1 METPTADDLLRF
13 RDYSGGAPAQ
23 INVNSP
29 THATGGGGGSGFGSG
44 TGSAGGGS
52 NAQRQRG
59 DPLADLIYD
68 MSTSAQNMAGG
79 GSNQAQNAPLDGSGG
94 GGGAGGARLSFL
106 TIEYYQ
112 QFFNVD
118 TYMVLERIVNSM
130 IPKRAAGNYLRMNIG
145 ENPDLYGPFWITVTL
160 IFSIAIS
167 GNIASYL
174 HHASDGYRW
183 HYNFHLVSYAATCIF
198 LYANILPAVLWALF
212 KYSLKP
218 VDSADAVETDSV
230 SPCFDCRICHP
241 AHIRVPLQAS
251 YTPTLL
257 SLMCIY
263 GYSLAIYIPVSILWV
278 INISV
283 LQWLLVITAALL
295 SGTVLIAV
303 LTPALRNSQFSLFLI
318 IGILSAHIV
327 LAAGFLLYFFH
338 SPPDAPVAGAAPTPA
353 APAAPAALKAVT
365 EAVLANL
372 APGNRSQ

>member
-1 METPTADDLLRF
+1 METPTADDLLQF

-29 THATGGGGGSGFGSG
+29 THGGSSGGGSIGSIGGGG
-44 TGSAGGGS
+44 A

-68 MSTSAQNMAGG
+68 MTTSAQGFSGG
-79 GSNQAQNAPLDGSGG
+79 GSPGGSQPQSSPQDGSGG
-94 GGGAGGARLSFL
+94 GGARLSFL

-118 TYMVLERIVNSM
+118 TYMVLERIANSM

-174 HHASDGYRW
+174 HHANDGYLW

-218 VDSADAVETDSV
+218 VDAADAIETES
-230 SPCFDCRICHP
+230 
-241 AHIRVPLQAS
+241 AS
-251 YTPTLL
+251 YTPSLL

-278 INISV
+278 INVSL
-283 LQWLLVITAALL
+283 LQWILVITAALL

-318 IGILSAHIV
+318 IGILSAHVV

-338 SPPDAPVAGAAPTPA
+338 NPPDSGLAAGAP
-353 APAAPAALKAVT
+353 APASPAPPAALKVT
-365 EAVLANL
+365 EAILTAAN
-372 APGNRSQ
+372 GNQSH

>member
-1 METPTADDLLRF
+1 METPTADDLLQF

-29 THATGGGGGSGFGSG
+29 THSGSGGSSGSG
-44 TGSAGGGS
+44 GA

-68 MSTSAQNMAGG
+68 MSTSAQGLSGG
-79 GSNQAQNAPLDGSGG
+79 GSSGGGGSQPQNSSLDGSGG
-94 GGGAGGARLSFL
+94 GGARLSFL

-118 TYMVLERIVNSM
+118 TYMVLERIANSM

-174 HHASDGYRW
+174 HHASDGYYW

-198 LYANILPAVLWALF
+198 MYANLLPAVLWALF

-218 VDSADAVETDSV
+218 VDSADAVETDS
-230 SPCFDCRICHP
+230 
-241 AHIRVPLQAS
+241 AT
-251 YTPTLL
+251 YTPSLL

-278 INISV
+278 INISL

-318 IGILSAHIV
+318 IGILSAHVV

-338 SPPDAPVAGAAPTPA
+338 SPPESPLAAVAPTSA
-353 APAAPAALKAVT
+353 APAAAAGLKAVT
-365 EAVLANL
+365 QAALNAVQ
-372 APGNRSQ
+372 GNQTH

>member
-1 METPTADDLLRF
+1 MDTPTADDLLQF
-13 RDYSGGAPAQ
+13 RDYNAGGAPAQ

-29 THATGGGGGSGFGSG
+29 PHSGGSGSG
-44 TGSAGGGS
+44 TGSGNAGGSAG
-52 NAQRQRG
+52 NAAFGQGQRQRG

-68 MSTSAQNMAGG
+68 MSGAVA
-79 GSNQAQNAPLDGSGG
+79 
-94 GGGAGGARLSFL
+94 GGGAGGTPSAQSAPLDGAGAGGGKLSFL

-118 TYMVLERIVNSM
+118 TYMVLERIANSM

-174 HHASDGYRW
+174 HQANDGYHW

-198 LYANILPAVLWALF
+198 LYANLLPAILWALF

-218 VDSADAVETDSV
+218 VDEAEAVETDS
-230 SPCFDCRICHP
+230 
-241 AHIRVPLQAS
+241 AS
-251 YTPTLL
+251 YTPSLL

-263 GYSLAIYIPVSILWV
+263 GYSLAIYVPVSILWV
-278 INISV
+278 INISL

-303 LTPALRNSQFSLFLI
+303 LTPALRNSQYSLFLI
-318 IGILSAHIV
+318 IGILSAHVI

-338 SPPDAPVAGAAPTPA
+338 SPPEVVAAGDLVWQAPPPA
-353 APAAPAALKAVT
+353 AGAPAALKAVT
-365 EAVLANL
+365 EAVVNA
-372 APGNRSQ
+372 AGGVAGNQTH

>member
-1 METPTADDLLRF
+1 METPNADDLLQF
-13 RDYSGGAPAQ
+13 RDYSVTNSGGAPAQ

-29 THATGGGGGSGFGSG
+29 THVSVGGGGGSGH
-44 TGSAGGGS
+44 

-68 MSTSAQNMAGG
+68 MTNSAQVMSG
-79 GSNQAQNAPLDGSGG
+79 GSGG
-94 GGGAGGARLSFL
+94 GGGNAGNADAGASNAAGRVSFL

-130 IPKRAAGNYLRMNIG
+130 IPKRAAANYLRMNIG
-145 ENPDLYGPFWITVTL
+145 ENPDLYGPFWITITL

-167 GNIASYL
+167 GNLASYL
-174 HHASDGYRW
+174 QQANDSYYW
-183 HYNFHLVSYAATCIF
+183 HYNFHLVSYAASCIF

-218 VDSADAVETDSV
+218 VDEADAVENDS
-230 SPCFDCRICHP
+230 
-241 AHIRVPLQAS
+241 AS

-278 INISV
+278 INISL

-303 LTPALRNSQFSLFLI
+303 LTPALRNSQYSLFLI
-318 IGILSAHIV
+318 IGILAAHVI

-338 SPPDAPVAGAAPTPA
+338 SPTDVVAAGARGTPA
-353 APAAPAALKAVT
+353 PLVKLVT
-365 EAVLANL
+365 QSTA
-372 APGNRSQ
+372 RSVVGDLPSNQTG

>member
-1 METPTADDLLRF
+1 METPTTDDLLQF
-13 RDYSGGAPAQ
+13 RDYSATNSGTPAQ

-29 THATGGGGGSGFGSG
+29 THATGGGGG
-44 TGSAGGGS
+44 GG
-52 NAQRQRG
+52 AQRQRG
-59 DPLADLIYD
+59 DPLSDLIYD
-68 MSTSAQNMAGG
+68 MSNSAQTMV
-79 GSNQAQNAPLDGSGG
+79 GG
-94 GGGAGGARLSFL
+94 GGGGGSAGGSGAPADGAAGGARLSFL

-130 IPKRAAGNYLRMNIG
+130 IPKRAAANYLRMNIG

-167 GNIASYL
+167 GNLASYL
-174 HHASDGYRW
+174 QQANDSYHW

-218 VDSADAVETDSV
+218 VDEADAVETDS
-230 SPCFDCRICHP
+230 
-241 AHIRVPLQAS
+241 AS
-251 YTPTLL
+251 YTPSLL

-278 INISV
+278 INISL

-303 LTPALRNSQFSLFLI
+303 LTPALRNSKYSLFLI
-318 IGILSAHIV
+318 IGILSAHFI

-338 SPPDAPVAGAAPTPA
+338 SPPEAALAAKPTHATLPKAALPKLSTQAVAGDLP
-353 APAAPAALKAVT
+353 
-365 EAVLANL
+365 
-372 APGNRSQ
+372 PGNLTG

>member
-1 METPTADDLLRF
+1 METPTADDLLQF
-13 RDYSGGAPAQ
+13 RDYSATNSGAPAQ

-29 THATGGGGGSGFGSG
+29 THATGGGI
-44 TGSAGGGS
+44 GGGNFN

-68 MSTSAQNMAGG
+68 MSNSAQSMTGSGG
-79 GSNQAQNAPLDGSGG
+79 GGVGSGG
-94 GGGAGGARLSFL
+94 GGGGGGSGGASTDAAAGGARLSFL

-118 TYMVLERIVNSM
+118 TYMVMERIVNSM
-130 IPKRAAGNYLRMNIG
+130 IPKRAAANYLRMNIG
-145 ENPDLYGPFWITVTL
+145 ENPDLYGPFWITITL

-167 GNIASYL
+167 GNIANYLQQANDSY
-174 HHASDGYRW
+174 HW

-198 LYANILPAVLWALF
+198 LYANILPAILWALF

-218 VDSADAVETDSV
+218 VDQADAIETDS
-230 SPCFDCRICHP
+230 
-241 AHIRVPLQAS
+241 AS

-278 INISV
+278 IDISL
-283 LQWLLVITAALL
+283 LQWLLVITAAML

-303 LTPALRNSQFSLFLI
+303 LTPALRNSQYSLFLI
-318 IGILSAHIV
+318 IGILSAHVV

-338 SPPDAPVAGAAPTPA
+338 SPPDTGLPVNPTPA
-353 APAAPAALKAVT
+353 PLVKAIPKLVTQAVAGDLPPANQT
-365 EAVLANL
+365 
-372 APGNRSQ
+372 G

>member
-1 METPTADDLLRF
+1 METPTADDLLQF
-13 RDYSGGAPAQ
+13 RDYSPSHSGQPAQ

-29 THATGGGGGSGFGSG
+29 THAASAGSGGGSGSGSG
-44 TGSAGGGS
+44 SGSGGNAGSVSGNF

-59 DPLADLIYD
+59 DPLSDLIYD
-68 MSTSAQNMAGG
+68 MSNSAQSMAAGG
-79 GSNQAQNAPLDGSGG
+79 AQGAPLDAAAG
-94 GGGAGGARLSFL
+94 GGGAGGGGGGARLSFL

-130 IPKRAAGNYLRMNIG
+130 IPKRAAANYLRMNIG

-160 IFSIAIS
+160 VGASIVLSAFDLASTSLPLQIFSIAIS

-174 HHASDGYRW
+174 QQADDSYHW

-218 VDSADAVETDSV
+218 LDEADAIETDS
-230 SPCFDCRICHP
+230 
-241 AHIRVPLQAS
+241 AS

-263 GYSLAIYIPVSILWV
+263 GYSLAIYIPVSVLWV
-278 INISV
+278 INISL

-303 LTPALRNSQFSLFLI
+303 LTPALRNSQYSLFLI
-318 IGILSAHIV
+318 IGILSAHVV

-338 SPPDAPVAGAAPTPA
+338 SPTDSLASAGAAPA
-353 APAAPAALKAVT
+353 A
-365 EAVLANL
+365 
-372 APGNRSQ
+372 

>member
-1 METPTADDLLRF
+1 METPTADDLLQF
-13 RDYSGGAPAQ
+13 RDYSGGGAPAQ

-29 THATGGGGGSGFGSG
+29 THHGGAT
-44 TGSAGGGS
+44 AGGNS

-68 MSTSAQNMAGG
+68 MSNTAQNMAGG
-79 GSNQAQNAPLDGSGG
+79 GGQNTQNSPLDGSGAG
-94 GGGAGGARLSFL
+94 GGSSGGKLSFL

-118 TYMVLERIVNSM
+118 TYMVLERIANSM

-174 HHASDGYRW
+174 QYASDGYRW

-198 LYANILPAVLWALF
+198 LYANLLPAVLWAVF

-218 VDSADAVETDSV
+218 VDSLDTVETDS
-230 SPCFDCRICHP
+230 
-241 AHIRVPLQAS
+241 AT
-251 YTPTLL
+251 YTPSLL

-318 IGILSAHIV
+318 IGILSAHVV

-338 SPPDAPVAGAAPTPA
+338 SPSEVVGGPMVIALTPPA
-353 APAAPAALKAVT
+353 AAAGAPAALKAVT
-365 EAVLANL
+365 EVMVNAVA
-372 APGNRSQ
+372 GNHTH

>member
-1 METPTADDLLRF
+1 METPTADDLLQF

-29 THATGGGGGSGFGSG
+29 THSSGGGSG
-44 TGSAGGGS
+44 GSAGGGGS
-52 NAQRQRG
+52 NNANAQRQRG

-68 MSTSAQNMAGG
+68 MTTSAQGLSGDGG
-79 GSNQAQNAPLDGSGG
+79 QQAQNSSLDGSAGG
-94 GGGAGGARLSFL
+94 AGGAAGGARLSFL

-118 TYMVLERIVNSM
+118 TYMVLERIANSM

-145 ENPDLYGPFWITVTL
+145 ENPDLYGPFWITITL

-174 HHASDGYRW
+174 HHATDSYRW

-218 VDSADAVETDSV
+218 VDSADAIETDS
-230 SPCFDCRICHP
+230 
-241 AHIRVPLQAS
+241 AT
-251 YTPTLL
+251 YTPSLL

-278 INISV
+278 INISL
-283 LQWLLVITAALL
+283 LQWILVITAALL

-318 IGILSAHIV
+318 IGILSAHVV
-327 LAAGFLLYFFH
+327 LAAGFMLYFFH
-338 SPPDAPVAGAAPTPA
+338 NPSDSLAAAAAAPAPA

-365 EAVLANL
+365 QAVLNAVPVN
-372 APGNRSQ
+372 QTH

>member
-1 METPTADDLLRF
+1 METPTADDLLQF
-13 RDYSGGAPAQ
+13 RDYSATNSGAPAQ

-29 THATGGGGGSGFGSG
+29 THATGGGGGIGSG
-44 TGSAGGGS
+44 NF

-68 MSTSAQNMAGG
+68 MSNTAQSMTGG
-79 GSNQAQNAPLDGSGG
+79 GGGGSGG
-94 GGGAGGARLSFL
+94 GSGGAQGASTDAAAGGARLSFL

-118 TYMVLERIVNSM
+118 TYMVMERIVNSM
-130 IPKRAAGNYLRMNIG
+130 IPKRAAANYLRMNIG
-145 ENPDLYGPFWITVTL
+145 ENPDLYGPFWITITL

-174 HHASDGYRW
+174 QQANEKYHW

-198 LYANILPAVLWALF
+198 LYANILPAILWALF

-218 VDSADAVETDSV
+218 VDQADAVETDS
-230 SPCFDCRICHP
+230 
-241 AHIRVPLQAS
+241 AS

-278 INISV
+278 INISL
-283 LQWLLVITAALL
+283 LQWLLVITAAML

-303 LTPALRNSQFSLFLI
+303 LTPALRNSQYSLFLI
-318 IGILSAHIV
+318 IGILSAHVV

-338 SPPDAPVAGAAPTPA
+338 SPPDPLTGLKMTPPPPVNAIQ
-353 APAAPAALKAVT
+353 KMVT
-365 EAVLANL
+365 QVVSGDLPPSNQT
-372 APGNRSQ
+372 G

>member
-1 METPTADDLLRF
+1 METPTADDLLQF

-29 THATGGGGGSGFGSG
+29 THSGSGGSG
-44 TGSAGGGS
+44 GGA

-59 DPLADLIYD
+59 DPLQDLIYD
-68 MSTSAQNMAGG
+68 MTTSAQGLSGG
-79 GSNQAQNAPLDGSGG
+79 GSSGGSQPQNSPLDGSGG
-94 GGGAGGARLSFL
+94 GAGGGARISFL

-118 TYMVLERIVNSM
+118 TYMVLERIANSM

-174 HHASDGYRW
+174 HHASDGYLW

-218 VDSADAVETDSV
+218 VDAADTIETDS
-230 SPCFDCRICHP
+230 
-241 AHIRVPLQAS
+241 AT
-251 YTPTLL
+251 YTPSLL

-278 INISV
+278 INVSL
-283 LQWLLVITAALL
+283 LQWILVITAALL

-303 LTPALRNSQFSLFLI
+303 LTPALRNSKFSLFLI
-318 IGILSAHIV
+318 IGILSAHVV

-338 SPPDAPVAGAAPTPA
+338 SPPDAKLAAITPTPA
-353 APAAPAALKAVT
+353 APAPPAALKAVT
-365 EAVLANL
+365 QAILTG
-372 APGNRSQ
+372 GNGNQSH

>member
-1 METPTADDLLRF
+1 METPTADDLLQF

-29 THATGGGGGSGFGSG
+29 THATGGGSGSGSG
-44 TGSAGGGS
+44 GAGGGGAIGGNT

-68 MSTSAQNMAGG
+68 MSTSAQTLAGG
-79 GSNQAQNAPLDGSGG
+79 GVPNAQNASLDGSGAG
-94 GGGAGGARLSFL
+94 GGGSKLSFL

-118 TYMVLERIVNSM
+118 TYMVLERIANSM

-174 HHASDGYRW
+174 QQANDGYRW

-198 LYANILPAVLWALF
+198 LYANILPAILWALF

-218 VDSADAVETDSV
+218 VDAAEAVETDS
-230 SPCFDCRICHP
+230 
-241 AHIRVPLQAS
+241 AS

-278 INISV
+278 INISL

-338 SPPDAPVAGAAPTPA
+338 SPPEVVSSGYPPA
-353 APAAPAALKAVT
+353 APPAAALKTVTDAAVN
-365 EAVLANL
+365 AGVVA
-372 APGNRSQ
+372 GNQTH

>member
-1 METPTADDLLRF
+1 METPTADDLLQF

-29 THATGGGGGSGFGSG
+29 THSGSGVSGGGSAGSGGSVGGGG
-44 TGSAGGGS
+44 A

-68 MSTSAQNMAGG
+68 MTSSAQGFSGAASSG
-79 GSNQAQNAPLDGSGG
+79 GSQPQNSSLDGSAGGG
-94 GGGAGGARLSFL
+94 GGGAKLSLF

-118 TYMVLERIVNSM
+118 TYMVLERIANSM

-174 HHASDGYRW
+174 QQANDAYKW
-183 HYNFHLVSYAATCIF
+183 HYNFHLVSYAATSIF

-218 VDSADAVETDSV
+218 VDSADAVETDS
-230 SPCFDCRICHP
+230 
-241 AHIRVPLQAS
+241 AS
-251 YTPTLL
+251 YTPSLL

-278 INISV
+278 INISL

-318 IGILSAHIV
+318 VGILSAHVV

-338 SPPDAPVAGAAPTPA
+338 NPTVASLDPVAPTPA

-365 EAVLANL
+365 QAVVNAV
-372 APGNRSQ
+372 PGNQTH

>member
-1 METPTADDLLRF
+1 METPIPDDLLQF
-13 RDYSGGAPAQ
+13 RDYSNTSATNSSAPAQ

-29 THATGGGGGSGFGSG
+29 THSTGSATGG
-44 TGSAGGGS
+44 SASS
-52 NAQRQRG
+52 NGRQRG
-59 DPLADLIYD
+59 DPLSDLIYD
-68 MSTSAQNMAGG
+68 MSNSVQTLTGG
-79 GSNQAQNAPLDGSGG
+79 GSANAAAP
-94 GGGAGGARLSFL
+94 GGGADGTAGSPGAGTRLSFL

-118 TYMVLERIVNSM
+118 TYMVLERIANSM

-160 IFSIAIS
+160 IFSIAIT

-174 HHASDGYRW
+174 HHATDAYQW

-198 LYANILPAVLWALF
+198 LYANVLPIILWALF

-218 VDSADAVETDSV
+218 INDTDTIEADSAN
-230 SPCFDCRICHP
+230 
-241 AHIRVPLQAS
+241 

-257 SLMCIY
+257 SLMCVY

-278 INISV
+278 INISL
-283 LQWLLVITAALL
+283 LQWLLVITAAML

-318 IGILSAHIV
+318 IGILGAHVI
-327 LAAGFLLYFFH
+327 LAAGFMLYFFH
-338 SPPDAPVAGAAPTPA
+338 SPQDPLSPAYAALQAPTPDSIDG
-353 APAAPAALKAVT
+353 
-365 EAVLANL
+365 VL
-372 APGNRSQ
+372 PSVNRTR